1 MASLQKR
8 GRIYYIVFSKRID
21 GTLKQKKFTLD
32 TTRKRQ
38 AQKKKLKF
46 EKLYRDGAIQPFQG
60 WSPSIHEKYMAQR
73 NNPFS
78 SVLLK
83 DLSEAF
89 ITNRSQA
96 NETTKDNYRRHM
108 KMLMDQLGPDIPVTE
123 ITEQHIRNFCFRD
136 DLAKATQASYLR
148 HLKVFFRWLH
158 NKDITPN
165 DVTADVKPPKA
176 PDKISQKI
184 LSRQELDRVF
194 EAYEQHIAKHE
205 RKGTITRDSK
215 RRLWFRPLI
224 LTSFYTGLRASEV
237 VNLRWTDVDLRGQNP
252 ADPNDHGFIYVT
264 NSDHNTTKS
273 GQERVI
279 PIRKPLKPTLRQWHE
294 WLDNPRIWVRLP

>member
-8 GRIYYIVFSKRID
+8 ETIYYIVFSKRVN

-32 TTRKRQ
+32 TTLKRE

-46 EKLYRDGAIQPFQG
+46 EELYRDGAIHPFQG
-60 WSPSIHEKYMAQR
+60 WSPSIHQKYIAQQ
-73 NNPFS
+73 NNPFNS
-78 SVLLK
+78 ILLK
-83 DLSEAF
+83 DLAESF
-89 ITNRSQA
+89 IANRSQA

-108 KMLMDQLGPDIPVTE
+108 NMLMDQLDPEIPVTE
-123 ITEQHIRNFCFRD
+123 ITEQHIRDFCFRD

-158 NKDITPN
+158 SKNITTS
-165 DVTADVKPPKA
+165 DVTTDVKPPKV

-184 LSRQELDRVF
+184 LSRQELDYIF
-194 EAYEQHIAKHE
+194 EAFDHYISTHEQ
-205 RKGTITRDSK
+205 KGFITSDYQ
-215 RRLWFRPLI
+215 RRLWFKPLI
-224 LTSFYTGLRASEV
+224 LTSYYTGLRASEV

-264 NSDHNTTKS
+264 NSGSQHYQIGPGTRHSYSKASQSPLTA
-273 GQERVI
+273 VA
-279 PIRKPLKPTLRQWHE
+279 PITG
-294 WLDNPRIWVRLP
+294 